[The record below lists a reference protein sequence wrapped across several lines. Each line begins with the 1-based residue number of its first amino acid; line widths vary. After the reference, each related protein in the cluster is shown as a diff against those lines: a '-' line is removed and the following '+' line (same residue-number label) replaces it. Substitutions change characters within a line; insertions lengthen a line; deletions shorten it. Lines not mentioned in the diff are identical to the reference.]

1 MTTERDLFAEIKPRR
16 LEGRTLWLWA
26 LANSVAGL
34 GIGAAILLFADATA
48 STSSLIP
55 MSVVFANVVGFVA
68 VLTVRYVIPRY
79 SGLPAWVRYPLA
91 VLTLIG
97 GGVFGSAVTILVNP
111 LIVFYQV
118 RLALMVV
125 SVNGV
130 LALIVGFLTF
140 FYEHMR
146 HQIEREASERG
157 RLEQEMT
164 IARDIQMELLPRTFP
179 RIPGLDMFAFT
190 VPARHVGGDCYDV
203 IDIGDGRLAVTIGDV
218 SGKGTPAAILMAN
231 VQAAV
236 RALSESGVPGD
247 QLITRVNRLVHTFT
261 EESAYITFFYCVL
274 DTRTGDLSYV
284 NAGHNPPCIFKAD
297 GSKEYLDRGGL
308 LIGIVPGAEYEEG
321 HTVLAP
327 GDDLVLYT
335 DGITEAANAEDE
347 MFGEERL
354 EALLTEHRHASA
366 REIEERVYSGIRD
379 FVGTAAQSDDLTMVV
394 VKLVGKVTDDDSVSS
409 SDSPKKAKGGPPAA
423 RGTPRTG
430 DLRGPAAADRAEC
443 ELANQTRHG
452 WMDRHFTEGTRTMT
466 GRTT

>member
-1 MTTERDLFAEIKPRR
+1 MTTERGLFSAIKPRR
-16 LEGRTLWLWA
+16 LEGRVLWQWA

-34 GIGAAILLFADATA
+34 GIGAAIILFADTGT

-55 MSVVFANVVGFVA
+55 MSIVFANVVGFVA
-68 VLTVRYVIPRY
+68 VLTVRYVIPRV

-97 GGVFGSAVTILVNP
+97 GGIFGSGLAILVNP
-111 LIVFYQV
+111 LIVFYQS

-130 LALIVGFLTF
+130 LALIVGFLTLV
-140 FYEHMR
+140 YEHMR
-146 HQIEREASERG
+146 HQIEEEASERG

-179 RIPGLDMFAFT
+179 RIAGLDMFAFT

-203 IDIGDGRLAVTIGDV
+203 IDVGDGRLAVTIGDV

-236 RALSESGVPGD
+236 RVLSESGVPSG
-247 QLITRVNRLVHTFT
+247 QLITRVNKLVHTFT
-261 EESAYITFFYCVL
+261 EDSTFITFFYCVL

-284 NAGHNPPCIFKAD
+284 NAGHNPPCIFRAD
-297 GSKEYLDRGGL
+297 GSKQYLDRGGL
-308 LIGIVPGAEYEEG
+308 VIGIMPGAEYEEG
-321 HTVLAP
+321 HTVLGS
-327 GDDLVLYT
+327 GDNLVLYT
-335 DGITEAANAEDE
+335 DGITEAANADDE

-354 EALLTEHRHASA
+354 ETLLLEQRHLSA
-366 REIEERVYSGIRD
+366 REIEEHVYSGIRG
-379 FVGTAAQSDDLTMVV
+379 FVGAAAQSDDLTMVV
-394 VKLVGKVTDDDSVSS
+394 VKLAADAVDDDSVSS
-409 SDSPKKAKGGPPAA
+409 SDSPREAEGGPPAA

-430 DLRGPAAADRAEC
+430 DLRGPAEAARPETG
-443 ELANQTRHG
+443 LAN
-452 WMDRHFTEGTRTMT
+452 
-466 GRTT
+466 

>member
-1 MTTERDLFAEIKPRR
+1 MTTKRDLFAAIKPRR

-34 GIGAAILLFADATA
+34 GIGAAILLFADSVA

-55 MSVVFANVVGFVA
+55 MSIVFANVIGFVA
-68 VLTVRYVIPRY
+68 VVTVRYVIPRY

-97 GGVFGSAVTILVNP
+97 GGIFGSGSAILVNP
-111 LIVFYQV
+111 LVVFYQM

-125 SVNGV
+125 TVNGV
-130 LALIVGFLTF
+130 LALIVGFLTLV
-140 FYEHMR
+140 YEHMR
-146 HQIEREASERG
+146 HQIEEEASERG

-179 RIPGLDMFAFT
+179 RIAGLDMFAFT

-203 IDIGDGRLAVTIGDV
+203 IDVGDGRLALTIGDV

-236 RALSESGVPGD
+236 RALSESGIPAG
-247 QLITRVNRLVHTFT
+247 QLITRVNSLVHRFT
-261 EESAYITFFYCVL
+261 EDSAFITFFYCVL

-284 NAGHNPPCIFKAD
+284 NAGHNPPCVFRAD

-308 LIGIVPGAEYEEG
+308 VIGVMPGAEYEEG
-321 HTVLAP
+321 HAVLRP

-335 DGITEAANAEDE
+335 DGITEAANADDE

-354 EALLTEHRHASA
+354 ETLLLEHRHASA
-366 REIEERVYSGIRD
+366 REIEERVYSDIKD
-379 FVGTAAQSDDLTMVV
+379 FVGSAAQSDDLTMVV
-394 VKLVGKVTDDDSVSS
+394 IKLQREAVDDESVSS
-409 SDSPKKAKGGPPAA
+409 SDSPREARGGPPAA
-423 RGTPRTG
+423 RGAPRTG
-430 DLRGPAAADRAEC
+430 DLRGPAEADGAE
-443 ELANQTRHG
+443 TG
-452 WMDRHFTEGTRTMT
+452 FVT
-466 GRTT
+466 GRLRSVQGRAA

>member
-1 MTTERDLFAEIKPRR
+1 MTTERGLFSEIRARR
-16 LEGRTLWLWA
+16 IEGRTLWLWA

-34 GIGAAILLFADATA
+34 GIGAAIILFADTGT

-55 MSVVFANVVGFVA
+55 MSIVFANVVGFVA
-68 VLTVRYVIPRY
+68 VMTVRYVIPRV
-79 SGLPAWVRYPLA
+79 SGLPAWVRYPVA

-97 GGVFGSAVTILVNP
+97 GGIFGSALAILVNP
-111 LIVFYQV
+111 LIVFYQM

-130 LALIVGFLTF
+130 LALIVGFLTL

-146 HQIEREASERG
+146 HQIEAEASERG

-203 IDIGDGRLAVTIGDV
+203 IDVGDGRLAVTIGDV

-236 RALSESGVPGD
+236 RALSESGVPAA
-247 QLITRVNRLVHTFT
+247 QLIARVNRLVHTFT
-261 EESAYITFFYCVL
+261 EDSAFITFFYCVL
-274 DTRTGDLSYV
+274 DTRTGDLCYV
-284 NAGHNPPCIFKAD
+284 NAGHNPPSVLRAD
-297 GSKEYLDRGGL
+297 GGKELLDRGGL
-308 LIGIVPGAEYEEG
+308 VIGIMPGAEYEEG
-321 HTVLAP
+321 HTVLRP

-335 DGITEAANAEDE
+335 DGITEAANVDDE

-354 EALLTEHRHASA
+354 ETLLLEHRHRSA
-366 REIEERVYSGIRD
+366 REIEEHVYSGIRD
-379 FVGTAAQSDDLTMVV
+379 FVGAAAQSDDLTMVV
-394 VKLVGKVTDDDSVSS
+394 VKLAPDALDDESVTS
-409 SDSPKKAKGGPPAA
+409 SDSPREAEGGPPAA
-423 RGTPRTG
+423 RGAPAVG
-430 DLRGPAAADRAEC
+430 GLRGPAEADLPESG
-443 ELANQTRHG
+443 LAN
-452 WMDRHFTEGTRTMT
+452 
-466 GRTT
+466 

>member
-1 MTTERDLFAEIKPRR
+1 MTTERGLFSEIRATR
-16 LEGRTLWLWA
+16 IEGRTLWLWA

-34 GIGAAILLFADATA
+34 GIGAAIILFADTGA

-55 MSVVFANVVGFVA
+55 MSIVFANVVGFVA
-68 VLTVRYVIPRY
+68 VLTVRYVIPRV
-79 SGLPAWVRYPLA
+79 SGFPAWVRYPLA

-97 GGVFGSAVTILVNP
+97 GGIFGSGLAILVNP
-111 LIVFYQV
+111 LVVFYQT

-130 LALIVGFLTF
+130 LALIVGFLTLV
-140 FYEHMR
+140 YEHMR

-157 RLEQEMT
+157 RLEQEMS

-203 IDIGDGRLAVTIGDV
+203 IDLGDGRLAVTIGDV

-236 RALSESGVPGD
+236 RALSESGVPAA
-247 QLITRVNRLVHTFT
+247 QLIARVNRLVHTFT
-261 EESAYITFFYCVL
+261 EESAFITFFYCVL
-274 DTRTGDLSYV
+274 DTRTGDVCYV
-284 NAGHNPPCIFKAD
+284 NAGHNPPSILRAD
-297 GSKEYLDRGGL
+297 GGKELLDRGGL
-308 LIGIVPGAEYEEG
+308 VIGILPGADYEEG
-321 HTVLAP
+321 HTILGP
-327 GDDLVLYT
+327 GDGLVLYT
-335 DGITEAANAEDE
+335 DGITEAANAEEE

-354 EALLTEHRHASA
+354 EMVLREHRHESA
-366 REIEERVYSGIRD
+366 REIEEHVYSGIRS

-394 VKLVGKVTDDDSVSS
+394 VKLAARTLDEESVTS
-409 SDSPKKAKGGPPAA
+409 SDSPREAEGGPPAA

-430 DLRGPAAADRAEC
+430 DLRGPAEADHREPG
-443 ELANQTRHG
+443 LAN
-452 WMDRHFTEGTRTMT
+452 
-466 GRTT
+466 

>member
-1 MTTERDLFAEIKPRR
+1 MTPERGIFTEIKPRR
-16 LEGRTLWLWA
+16 LEGRTVWMWA
-26 LANSVAGL
+26 LANSAAGL
-34 GIGAAILLFADATA
+34 GIGAAILLFADTGT

-55 MSVVFANVVGFVA
+55 MSIVFANVVGFVA
-68 VLTVRYVIPRY
+68 VLTVRYVIPKY

-97 GGVFGSAVTILVNP
+97 GGIFGSGLAILVNP
-111 LIVFYQV
+111 LVVFYQM

-125 SVNGV
+125 TVNGV
-130 LALIVGFLTF
+130 LALVVGFLTF
-140 FYEHMR
+140 VYEHMR
-146 HQIEREASERG
+146 HQIEEEASERG

-203 IDIGDGRLAVTIGDV
+203 IDVGDGRLAVTIGDV

-236 RALSESGVPGD
+236 RALSESGIPAG
-247 QLITRVNRLVHTFT
+247 QLITRVNRLVHKFT
-261 EESAYITFFYCVL
+261 EDSAFITFFYCVL
-274 DTRTGDLSYV
+274 DTRTGDLCYV
-284 NAGHNPPCIFKAD
+284 NAGHNPPCIFRAD

-308 LIGIVPGAEYEEG
+308 VIGIMPGAEYEEG
-321 HTVLAP
+321 KAALGP

-335 DGITEAANAEDE
+335 DGITEAANVEDE

-354 EALLTEHRHASA
+354 EALLIEHRHRSA
-366 REIEERVYSGIRD
+366 REIEEHVYSGVRD

-394 VKLVGKVTDDDSVSS
+394 VKLIAEAVDDDSVSS
-409 SDSPKKAKGGPPAA
+409 SDSPREAKGGPPAA
-423 RGTPRTG
+423 QGASAMG
-430 DLRGPAAADRAEC
+430 DLWGPAEADHPET
-443 ELANQTRHG
+443 ELAN
-452 WMDRHFTEGTRTMT
+452 
-466 GRTT
+466 